1 MGWPLLM
8 SIKNIN
14 WSEEQR
20 KDVAINILVEHVGGK
35 PLNPNQKKNPH
46 VKRLLRHRKRLIMK
60 DNVLCRQRQVEGE
73 MKFPMI
79 LPPEY
84 HNHALKGCHDEVGHK
99 GRE

>member
-1 MGWPLLM
+1 MGWPLPM

-20 KDVAINILVEHVGGK
+20 KDVANNILVEHVGGK

-60 DNVLCRQRQVEGE
+60 DNVLCR
-73 MKFPMI
+73 
-79 LPPEY
+79 
-84 HNHALKGCHDEVGHK
+84 DEVPDDIAT
-99 GRE
+99 RVS